1 LGAQF
6 AHVNSHLID
15 DDASSLGFLP
25 SEASNKRTRGNL
37 VDFLKIE
44 AGFDPKN
51 IQKVTKMYASDRKDQ
66 PLC

>member
-15 DDASSLGFLP
+15 DECFLSRIVAP
-25 SEASNKRTRGNL
+25 VGRNKGTKGNL

-51 IQKVTKMYASDRKDQ
+51 IQKLTKMYTFDRKVQ